1 MAEIALS
8 AAAGLLKLV
17 LILLAV
23 LVVLGVILLCIR
35 MRLILHS
42 ERGVLKVWLAVGP
55 FRISPDRLEGVLK
68 KAPKENAPKKKSKKQ
83 KKPADKPKPKPKPQM
98 QTADAVEL
106 MLSLLEDLRG
116 LVDFPVLRLDA
127 VIASGDPART
137 GILVGQ
143 AAVLISNLYPW
154 LVSGFSI
161 KNPHIWIDGDFES
174 GHKTQWV
181 FDLEA
186 KTRLIRALRFLI
198 KRQSDVIR
206 LGRWAR
212 TISS

>member
-1 MAEIALS
+1 M
-8 AAAGLLKLV
+8 
-17 LILLAV
+17 
-23 LVVLGVILLCIR
+23 
-35 MRLILHS
+35 
-42 ERGVLKVWLAVGP
+42 
-55 FRISPDRLEGVLK
+55 
-68 KAPKENAPKKKSKKQ
+68 
-83 KKPADKPKPKPKPQM
+83 
-98 QTADAVEL
+98 
-106 MLSLLEDLRG
+106 
-116 LVDFPVLRLDA
+116 LRLDA
-127 VIASGDPART
+127 VIAAGDPART

-143 AAVLISNLYPW
+143 AAVLVSNVYPW